1 MLPGPPRECRAMLL
15 SCAIPYLRRFSSGVI
30 LSKNIRIFGLG
41 EAQVEDKLRA
51 RMLAMENPTLAPY
64 AMDGEV
70 LLRVTARAET
80 MEQAEALLEPEVN
93 RIKSMFG
100 PMIYGVDVDSLEAVI
115 LSLLKQKK
123 LTLAVAE
130 SCTGGLLAK
139 RITDVPGSSEAFLGG
154 VVSYSNESKNRL
166 LSVPHQ
172 LLDSCGA
179 VSREVAKSM
188 AVGALQTLGAN
199 LALAITGV
207 AGPAEDE
214 RHNPVGLV
222 YVALASSEN
231 VWSCAFHLGSDRS
244 RIRTRAVSHALDMLR
259 RYLAGWEI
267 EEFSCA
273 TKP

>member
-1 MLPGPPRECRAMLL
+1 MFFAPETEKAD
-15 SCAIPYLRRFSSGVI
+15 FSG
-30 LSKNIRIFGLG
+30 G
-41 EAQVEDKLRA
+41 
-51 RMLAMENPTLAPY
+51 
-64 AMDGEV
+64 
-70 LLRVTARAET
+70 
-80 MEQAEALLEPEVN
+80 
-93 RIKSMFG
+93 
-100 PMIYGVDVDSLEAVI
+100 
-115 LSLLKQKK
+115 
-123 LTLAVAE
+123 E
-130 SCTGGLLAK
+130 SCTAACWQENYGRA
-139 RITDVPGSSEAFLGG
+139 RFFEAFLGG